1 MQLTEKDY
9 VNSYEGDRSMIDRWA
24 EFLGLSK
31 WYSWVGFEDVPP
43 DYLNSV

>member
-1 MQLTEKDY
+1 
-9 VNSYEGDRSMIDRWA
+9 MIDRWA

-31 WYSWVGFEDVPP
+31 WYSWVGFEDVPQ